1 MNGIVVMD
9 FVQKTDCGAWGYENS
24 MYGDIYGN
32 RYGNNS
38 DSGAAR
44 SRVITLSRR
53 PAAVTQA
60 VQADTEPA
68 AARPVPDAGEG
79 RSRRSASGHADTG
92 RREEEK
98 RVRAGRGRR
107 TGKRFGGAL
116 RLLLLAMIFSGL
128 VGGFC
133 VMTGA
138 SSRPVQP
145 SWKYY
150 TTVTLANGESLEDL
164 AGRYGDRTHYDSAGQ
179 YVEEVCEING
189 IPFDTEKV
197 PDLRPG
203 TRIVI
208 PYYSTQYK

>member
-38 DSGAAR
+38 DRGVAQ

-53 PAAVTQA
+53 PAAVTQV
-60 VQADTEPA
+60 VQADTDPA
-68 AARPVPDAGEG
+68 ASRPVTDSGEV
-79 RSRRSASGHADTG
+79 RSRRSASGRADAG
-92 RREEEK
+92 RREEK
-98 RVRAGRGRR
+98 KQVRAGKGRR

-150 TTVTLANGESLEDL
+150 TTVTLADGESLEDL

-189 IPFDTEKV
+189 IPYDTEKV

>member
-9 FVQKTDCGAWGYENS
+9 FVQKTDCGAWGYEKS

-38 DSGAAR
+38 DRGAAQ

-53 PAAVTQA
+53 PAAVTPA

-68 AARPVPDAGEG
+68 ASRPVQETGKAG
-79 RSRRSASGHADTG
+79 SRRSASGRADAG
-92 RREEEK
+92 RREEK
-98 RVRAGRGRR
+98 KQVRAGRRRR

-150 TTVTLANGESLEDL
+150 TTVTLADGESLEDL
-164 AGRYGDRTHYDSAGQ
+164 AGRYGDRTHYDSAGE
-179 YVEEVCEING
+179 YVEEVCDING
-189 IPFDTEKV
+189 IPYDTEKV